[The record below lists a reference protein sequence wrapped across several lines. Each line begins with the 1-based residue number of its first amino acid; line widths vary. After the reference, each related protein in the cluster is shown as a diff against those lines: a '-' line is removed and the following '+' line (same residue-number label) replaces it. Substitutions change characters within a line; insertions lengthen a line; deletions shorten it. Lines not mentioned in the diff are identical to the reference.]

1 MEETPPQVEAEPV
14 AEDLERDL
22 SAIVTRMGIVAW
34 SMVGAAVLLWIGL
47 QILVRID
54 VLLAPIVLSVVLI
67 YVLNPVVNWL
77 VRRHI
82 PRIIAG
88 FLAFLLLIG
97 VVAALGA
104 IVAPMVTQQA
114 SELTT
119 RFPEVFE
126 DSVVQIEDLVA
137 RFGFGEVDLWSY
149 DQLQEFFK
157 DPEAQDQILSLVWDR
172 LGDVT
177 TGLLEAVLV
186 FFLAPVV
193 AFYIIIDLPRVRAE
207 AVSLIPE
214 RHKAEVLHV
223 SRRLGGAIGGFLR
236 GQVLVA
242 LIVGVMTS
250 VGFFIIDLE
259 FWLII
264 GMIAGFLNI
273 IPFVGP
279 WVGGF
284 LGVLVGLVTA
294 DPATALSAA
303 IVALV
308 VQQLDNHLIS
318 PNVLRAT
325 VSLHP
330 AVIILLIVL
339 GGGVAGIWGV
349 LLVVPIAAA
358 TKILVG
364 HLWRT
369 RVLGQSWE
377 DALEAMIES
386 SQPPDTLVEEIRESL
401 QGRSA
406 RGSGDT
412 DAATGEVG
420 AGDSEVGAGDSEID
434 GE

>member
-1 MEETPPQVEAEPV
+1 MAAPIPDAEVVEPAPCPP
-14 AEDLERDL
+14 DRDL
-22 SAIVTRMGIVAW
+22 SAVISRIGVAAW
-34 SMVGAAVLLWIGL
+34 SLVGAAVLLWIVL
-47 QILVRID
+47 QILARID
-54 VLLAPIVLSVVLI
+54 VLLAPVVLAIALI

-77 VRRHI
+77 VRRHV

-88 FLAFLLLIG
+88 FLAFMLLIG
-97 VVAALGA
+97 VIGSLGA
-104 IVAPMVTQQA
+104 IVAPMVTDQGA
-114 SELTT
+114 ELTT
-119 RFPEVFE
+119 RFPEIYD
-126 DSVVQIEDLVA
+126 DSVVQIEDLIDGM
-137 RFGFGEVDLWSY
+137 GFGEVDLWSY
-149 DQLQEFFK
+149 ERLQDFFQ
-157 DPEAQDQILSLVWDR
+157 DPDAQDQILSVVWDR
-172 LGDVT
+172 LGEVT
-177 TGLLEAVLV
+177 TGLLEAILV

-193 AFYIIIDLPRVRAE
+193 AFYIIIDLPRVREE
-207 AVSLIPE
+207 AVGLVPE

-250 VGFFIIDLE
+250 LGFYLIGLE

-294 DPATALSAA
+294 DPTTAMWAA
-303 IVALV
+303 LVALI
-308 VQQLDNHLIS
+308 VQQVDNHLIS

-330 AVIILLIVL
+330 AVIILLIIL
-339 GGGVAGIWGV
+339 GGGVGGIWGV

-358 TKILVG
+358 VKILAG
-364 HLWRT
+364 HFWRT
-369 RVLGQSWE
+369 RILGQSWE
-377 DALEAMIES
+377 DALDSMIES
-386 SQPPDTLVEEIRESL
+386 SQPPETLVEEIRDSL
-401 QGRSA
+401 QER
-406 RGSGDT
+406 
-412 DAATGEVG
+412 AAKTAG
-420 AGDSEVGAGDSEID
+420 AGDAETGDGAGPAA